1 MENLDLYGRV
11 HMKENTRVVLEY
23 YLISEKISEN
33 YSDLKSYGVRINK
46 ISHYDGGGKTVE
58 MKQINN
64 IFYRRHDAEEF
75 LKCIMK
81 NQVTPVSLRDVAEDY
96 VIESLEKAKHIDS
109 ECITA

>member
-1 MENLDLYGRV
+1 MENSDLYGKV
-11 HMKENTRVVLEY
+11 HMKENAGVVLEY
-23 YLISEKISEN
+23 YLISEKISES
-33 YSDLKSYGVRINK
+33 YSELKSYGVRINK

-64 IFYRRHDAEEF
+64 IFYRKPDAEEF
-75 LKCIMK
+75 LKYIMK

-96 VIESLEKAKHIDS
+96 VIESLERAKHFES